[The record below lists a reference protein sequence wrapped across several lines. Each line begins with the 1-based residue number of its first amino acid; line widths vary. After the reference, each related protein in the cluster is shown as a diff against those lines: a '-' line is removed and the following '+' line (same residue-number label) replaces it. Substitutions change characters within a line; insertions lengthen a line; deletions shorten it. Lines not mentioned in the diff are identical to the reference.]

1 VKKLFL
7 KDGVKINGAHFYP
20 EMVKILDV
28 ARDTAP
34 PTTDGAVWI
43 TSANDSKHKTGSLH
57 YKNRAFDIRI
67 VNIVGD
73 AVGFGFELD
82 RAATIAAEATAW
94 SNRMALLLGP
104 DYDVLMEGDHIHA
117 EYDPKP
123 HPYIG
128 DTDNMRITEWT
139 PF

>member
-1 VKKLFL
+1 MTKLFL
-7 KDGVKINGAHFYP
+7 KDGVRINGAHFDP

-28 ARDTAP
+28 AKATAP

-43 TSANDSKHKTGSLH
+43 TSANDSKHKSGSLH
-57 YKNRAFDIRI
+57 YKNRAFDIRTRNV
-67 VNIVGD
+67 VNGVLGPE
-73 AVGFGFELD
+73 AV
-82 RAATIAAEATAW
+82 AW
-94 SNRMALLLGP
+94 RQRMADQLGP

-128 DTDNMRITEWT
+128 ESFNLRTT
-139 PF
+139 